1 MMKRALLALAVTSTL
16 FAQAP
21 AGAPGAVAPKPVGA
35 KPARVQPPA
44 RIIDFKADNTSIKP
58 KQSVTLI
65 WSTENP
71 NSTNITPAPGRVTP
85 RGSAVLTPS
94 ATTTYTLTVTG
105 PNNQVETK
113 TVTVKVEGTKEVAT
127 TAAATPAGPAKT
139 PRLGTHPDLSGVY
152 GAGGGGFGGGG
163 GAGAAKGKGAP
174 PAAAAAKGAPPAAA
188 AKPAGPELKPGKE
201 SFRVVRGP
209 TDAGALSDCMP
220 IAGPAAY
227 TVPYQFQLVQNANY
241 LLILHEYPGVFRIV
255 PLPQGTTNP
264 AHPVDPDPT
273 WMGDS
278 VGRWEG
284 DTLVVDTVGFNTRT
298 ELSGYKHS
306 EGLHI
311 VEKFTRTNADT
322 LQYEATLEDPE
333 VFVRPWTVSRNF
345 SLRPDLKKVDEFVC
359 ENNKDYKAL
368 FQ

>member
-1 MMKRALLALAVTSTL
+1 MKRALLTFTLCSTL

-21 AGAPGAVAPKPVGA
+21 PAAGPGAAPPKPAGA
-35 KPARVQPPA
+35 KPARTQPPA
-44 RIIDFKADNTSIKP
+44 RIIDFKADKP
-58 KQSVTLI
+58 DLNPGQSATLI

-71 NSTNITPAPGRVTP
+71 NSTSITPAPGRVTP
-85 RGSAVLTPS
+85 RGSAVVVP
-94 ATTTYTLTVTG
+94 ARTTTYTLTVTG

-113 TVTVKVEGTKEVAT
+113 TVTVKVAGTEEAPISVVI
-127 TAAATPAGPAKT
+127 TPAGPAPT
-139 PRLGTHPDLSGVY
+139 PQLNGHPDFSGVY
-152 GAGGGGFGGGG
+152 GAGGGGLGG
-163 GAGAAKGKGAP
+163 GAGRGGA
-174 PAAAAAKGAPPAAA
+174 PAAAP

-201 SFRVVRGP
+201 SYRVVRGP
-209 TDAGALSDCMP
+209 QDAGALSDCMP

-241 LLILHEYPGVFRIV
+241 VLILHEYPGVFRIV
-255 PLPQGTTNP
+255 PLPQGNVNP

-311 VEKFTRTNADT
+311 VEKFKRPNADT
-322 LQYEATLEDPE
+322 LEYEATLEDPD

-345 SLRPDLKKVDEFVC
+345 ALRPDLKKVDEFVC